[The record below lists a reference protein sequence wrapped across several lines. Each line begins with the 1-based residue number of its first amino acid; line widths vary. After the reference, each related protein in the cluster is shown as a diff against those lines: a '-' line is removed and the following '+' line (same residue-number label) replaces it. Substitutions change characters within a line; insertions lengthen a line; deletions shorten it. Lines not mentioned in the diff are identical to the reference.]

1 MPIESSGVNASSDAK
16 TSDADSGVTSAA
28 RRRGLVVLLFASFAA
43 DLAVSTV
50 TLAVQFLGITLRAR
64 PMLLGLYGT
73 ASSGLYAVMALASGR
88 VADRLGRRVGIGAVL
103 IASAVWLAMGVQKS
117 PYALLALTPLSA
129 AALAYFWP
137 ATQAWIGDLVA
148 DRRHLNAVLGSFNVL
163 WTAGLMLGPVVC
175 AYLWVHNHYA
185 PFAAAAGIAWVMAA
199 ALLMVP
205 LGRKR
210 EGKDVAEG
218 ENNEAP
224 DPRADFYLPLAWA
237 ANFVSWSAVGVI
249 RTLFPKLADD
259 LGFGEVTTGWL
270 TFAYYL
276 GQLGAF
282 LALRQSSA
290 WQYRRLP
297 LVLGLAGGALGMS
310 GAWLGHAP
318 LTFGI
323 CFAVAGVSVGF
334 TYVASLFYSLHA
346 PRERRGRRAGIHEMT
361 VGAGGALGP
370 LVGGAVATYHGVRAS
385 FAALG
390 LMYAAAGLLLVL
402 WSVLRRAPKVS

>member
-1 MPIESSGVNASSDAK
+1 MPIEGSGENARSGLEASDVARS
-16 TSDADSGVTSAA
+16 TTLA
-28 RRRGLVVLLFASFAA
+28 RRRGLGILLAASFGA
-43 DLAVSTV
+43 DFAVSIV
-50 TLAVQFLGITLRAR
+50 TLAVQFLGIALRAH

-73 ASSGLYAVMALASGR
+73 AASGVYAAMALVSGR
-88 VADRLGRRVGIGAVL
+88 AADRLGRRVGVAALVL
-103 IASAVWLAMGVQKS
+103 ASIVWLVMGVQKS

-137 ATQAWIGDLVA
+137 AAQAWIGDLVT

-163 WTAGLMLGPVVC
+163 WTAGLMLGPVIC
-175 AYLWVHNHYA
+175 AYLWVRNHYA
-185 PFAAAAGIAWVMAA
+185 PFATAAGVAWLMALG
-199 ALLMVP
+199 LLMVP
-205 LGRKR
+205 VPHGREKQA
-210 EGKDVAEG
+210 AEG
-218 ENNEAP
+218 DNEDAA

-249 RTLFPKLADD
+249 RTLFPKLAHD
-259 LGFGEVTTGWL
+259 LGFREVITGWL
-270 TFAYYL
+270 TFAYYV

-310 GAWLGHAP
+310 GAWLGRTP
-318 LTFGI
+318 LTFGV

-346 PRERRGRRAGIHEMT
+346 PMEQRGKRAGIHEMT

-370 LVGGAVATYHGVRAS
+370 LVGGAVATYQGVRAS
-385 FAALG
+385 FGALG
-390 LMYAAAGLLLVL
+390 LMYAAAGVLLIV
-402 WSVLRRAPKVS
+402 WSVLRRPPKGS